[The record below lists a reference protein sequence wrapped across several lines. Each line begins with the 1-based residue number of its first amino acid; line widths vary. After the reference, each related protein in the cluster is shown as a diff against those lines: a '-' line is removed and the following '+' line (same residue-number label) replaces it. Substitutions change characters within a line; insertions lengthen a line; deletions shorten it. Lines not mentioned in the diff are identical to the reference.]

1 MLTGS
6 FCLEDFGH
14 HLNIIVDAGNNLPD
28 FLILLAKNNFL
39 FVLLKV
45 TVKHLQI

>member
-14 HLNIIVDAGNNLPD
+14 YLSITVDAGNNLSR
-28 FLILLAKNNFL
+28 FSIVVAKNSFL
-39 FVLLKV
+39 FVLMKV
-45 TVKHLQI
+45 KVKHLQI